1 MFHFRYALYELKK
14 WARDSL
20 LGFFIAYPLILGLA
34 VRWLIP
40 VIEDKTGASIAPY
53 YFLIEAALLL
63 LTPLIIGAVA
73 GFSILEDRDDNILLA
88 IKVAPMS
95 LEFFIGLTLFLVFT
109 LSVLGSAFAIWVAQ
123 LASLPAGTIW
133 AVSIVS
139 ALSAPLT
146 ALLIN
151 AVASNKI
158 EGFAMVKGT
167 GVLIIFPIVGLLFF
181 DAKEFLFSFVP
192 GFWPAKALAAT
203 MLPQHAFQL
212 SYAAYLLIG
221 LAYALLINLLTY
233 RLFRA
238 KVS

>member
-1 MFHFRYALYELKK
+1 VFHSRYALYELKK

-40 VIEDKTGASIAPY
+40 VIEEKTGASIAPY

-63 LTPLIIGAVA
+63 TPLIVGAVA

-95 LEFFIGLTLFLVFT
+95 LEFFIGLKLFLVFA
-109 LSVLGSAFAIWVAQ
+109 LSVLGSAFAIWVAR
-123 LASLPAGTIW
+123 LAPVSAGTIW
-133 AVSIVS
+133 AVSVVS

-146 ALLIN
+146 ALLVN

-158 EGFAMVKGT
+158 EGFAMIKGT

-192 GFWPAKALAAT
+192 GFWPAKALAVT
-203 MLPQHAFQL
+203 MLPQHTFQL
-212 SYAAYLLIG
+212 GYAVYLLIG
-221 LAYALLINLLTY
+221 LVYALLINLLAY